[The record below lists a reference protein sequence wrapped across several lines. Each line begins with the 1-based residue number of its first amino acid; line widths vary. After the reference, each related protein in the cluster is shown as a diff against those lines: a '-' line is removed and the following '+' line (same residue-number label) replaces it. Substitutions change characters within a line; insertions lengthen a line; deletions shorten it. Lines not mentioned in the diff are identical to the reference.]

1 MSAVLEGIRV
11 LDLSR
16 GMAGP
21 LTAMYLSDQGAEVIK
36 VEPPD
41 GDPTREWNGSPVW
54 NRGKQSLTLNLK
66 TPQGVEVLKRLAGDA
81 AILIETNKPG
91 TMQRLGLDYEALKST
106 NPQLIYCS
114 ITAYPRKSKDA
125 QRAGYD
131 ALVQARTGIQWEQPS
146 YRRGPDDQ
154 YLANEPVFLY
164 TPLPS
169 YGAKFLALT
178 GIKAALFSRSKTGL
192 GQWVETS
199 LAQGVLMWTTMFR
212 MKADQYPENFTTVS
226 KAMRGTVYECADGQW
241 VHLMTLADSEQQ
253 IDKILDIP
261 ADLAMPPGDI
271 RLLGGVSPEFLAQRQ
286 AALRQAFRTKY
297 PRDAFLEK
305 AHAVN
310 IPVVPIQRTY
320 DGYRHPQVLH
330 NKMVIE
336 VDDPE
341 YGRIRQMGIPYTLTK
356 NPTQVQGPQPRV
368 GQHTDAI
375 LQRFGYDAAA
385 ITQLRTAGVV

>member
-1 MSAVLEGIRV
+1 MRGFGYWI
-11 LDLSR
+11 SR
-16 GMAGP
+16 AGWRGP
-21 LTAMYLSDQGAEVIK
+21 LAAMYLSDQGAEVIK

-66 TPQGVEVLKRLAGDA
+66 TPQGAEVLKRLAGDA

-91 TMQRLGLDYEALKST
+91 TMQQLGLDYETLHT
-106 NPQLIYCS
+106 INPQLIYCS

-131 ALVQARTGIQWEQPS
+131 ALVQARTGIQWGTAELSARSGRPILGERTGVS
-146 YRRGPDDQ
+146 VYTAAIVRGEVSGPDRDQ
-154 YLANEPVFLY
+154 GGGCSPVARQGRG
-164 TPLPS
+164 S
-169 YGAKFLALT
+169 G
-178 GIKAALFSRSKTGL
+178 SRHP
-192 GQWVETS
+192 

-212 MKADQYPENFTTVS
+212 MKADQYPANFTTVS
-226 KAMRGTVYECADGQW
+226 KSMRGTVYECADGQW

-261 ADLAMPPGDI
+261 ADLAMPPGDV

-297 PRDAFLEK
+297 ARDVFLEK

-320 DGYRHPQVLH
+320 DGYRHPQLLH

-356 NPTQVQGPQPRV
+356 NPSQVQGPQPRV